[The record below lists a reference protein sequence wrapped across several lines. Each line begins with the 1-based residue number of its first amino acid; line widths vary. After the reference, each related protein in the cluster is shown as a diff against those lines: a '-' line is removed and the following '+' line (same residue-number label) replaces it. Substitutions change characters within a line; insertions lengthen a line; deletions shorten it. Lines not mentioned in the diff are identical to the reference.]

1 MHKKIAVI
9 ITILIL
15 LASTRAG
22 YCQNP
27 PIKEVLPN
35 GLTVI
40 TQEVPG
46 SNTVSLNIFVRVGS
60 MYESDDTSGISHF
73 YEHLYYRG
81 TPQRTGA
88 QMKRE
93 LEELGGTTNA
103 ETSRDM
109 IHFYVNLPAPYAG
122 TGLAIMADS
131 LINADFKN
139 DEIEQERKVVLDEY
153 RINLESPMSLLQ
165 STLYSLAYKTHP
177 YKRPV
182 IGTEQNLKRFTPG
195 DFRRYKETYYV
206 PSNCILVIVGGFD
219 RETLRRDIDE
229 AFGRFES
236 RDFTL
241 PSFDYEETPSVSR
254 EQVIYRDMKT
264 SFLVLA
270 FLAPSVRDRPD
281 IYAMDVLSFML
292 GQGRGAILRRE
303 LVDRQG
309 IAMETSVDFLT
320 SRARGLAM
328 VSAVLIKDRISDA
341 KTALLQAIQD
351 VQGGKFSLEDLN
363 RAKTL
368 LISTYTFGNE
378 SNSGKANTLG
388 FYEAIDDVSFAETY
402 VENIRKVSSEDVIA
416 VARKYLGRSYTCV
429 IMKPRGKSR

>member
-1 MHKKIAVI
+1 
-9 ITILIL
+9 
-15 LASTRAG
+15 
-22 YCQNP
+22 
-27 PIKEVLPN
+27 
-35 GLTVI
+35 
-40 TQEVPG
+40 
-46 SNTVSLNIFVRVGS
+46 
-60 MYESDDTSGISHF
+60 
-73 YEHLYYRG
+73 
-81 TPQRTGA
+81 
-88 QMKRE
+88 
-93 LEELGGTTNA
+93 
-103 ETSRDM
+103 M